1 MTYSQLFYYCLLWPF
16 LSVSSSICTGIN
28 KNLTI
33 STINSVTTRSNH
45 APHTLHSSAIPPAS
59 LLPGDVSH
67 QRHHTSN
74 IQHTK
79 SMNILSPMDITTRAQ
94 WHAWF
99 TQRRVKLKHRL
110 EQAEQAEWNWPST
123 RRRCDIMRIEDEIRR
138 LDAEEFVT
146 PF

>member
-45 APHTLHSSAIPPAS
+45 TPHTLHSSAIPPAS
-59 LLPGDVSH
+59 LSPGGVSH

-74 IQHTK
+74 LQHK
-79 SMNILSPMDITTRAQ
+79 QSMNITHPSQITTRTQ

-99 TQRRVKLKHRL
+99 TQRRDRLKHRL
-110 EQAEQAEWNWPST
+110 QQAEQAEWNWPST
-123 RRRCDIMRIEDEIRR
+123 RRTCDIMRIEDEIRN
-138 LDAEEFVT
+138 LDAQEFIT
-146 PF
+146 PV